1 MHIDAFF
8 EYILNKPHTYYQQIP
23 HLTSSPTSDR
33 DGVPIEEDLALRA
46 LHPETRPK
54 RGRRK
59 TDDKDDGGSDK
70 DMPDPKRPH
79 LDTPTPST
87 AGSTS
92 AMDHLSNTLFPPH
105 PQSAVSSSGGAD
117 GMDRFFDDTDPWTA
131 AAQSVMSGNGGGGGP
146 SAGGQQFRWRAFPR
160 EGTTPVT
167 TQPPITVLTSHDGS
181 NTPVDEVPTP
191 TTPSASKPRAR
202 RRHGPAVSSAW
213 PSSGN
218 PLTGK
223 LRGRP
228 PSNRSVRDGPF
239 STFPAN
245 PTGKGHTID
254 LSSGGITSTP
264 ASTPVAS
271 HAPPHQY
278 TFRPQQLH
286 LTVPVRT
293 GGHITVA
300 SPASAVTPHPHIN
313 GSWKREKSPLG
324 RGNEIAYSMVGT
336 NDMERKFSVAL
347 LQAQSD
353 GSGLLNVEDAKKI
366 AGRVVAS
373 LRQSWPESGDGRE
386 MDDRAIATLMGCG
399 DNNESACRD
408 VRLMKLSGE
417 RRTDLDD
424 LGLGEDVDDG
434 LNDDDGGSR
443 YEVRW
448 SVQFGPMKADFSQVV
463 LLPGS
468 GGFHRM
474 NSGLSTLGDD
484 DDGGLKGLDGLEGFD
499 DGDGGVEELRKKV
512 VELERIVKEREKEI
526 TGIKEK
532 VLKAVVS

>member
-1 MHIDAFF
+1 
-8 EYILNKPHTYYQQIP
+8 
-23 HLTSSPTSDR
+23 
-33 DGVPIEEDLALRA
+33 
-46 LHPETRPK
+46 
-54 RGRRK
+54 
-59 TDDKDDGGSDK
+59 
-70 DMPDPKRPH
+70 
-79 LDTPTPST
+79 
-87 AGSTS
+87 
-92 AMDHLSNTLFPPH
+92 
-105 PQSAVSSSGGAD
+105 
-117 GMDRFFDDTDPWTA
+117 
-131 AAQSVMSGNGGGGGP
+131 
-146 SAGGQQFRWRAFPR
+146 
-160 EGTTPVT
+160 
-167 TQPPITVLTSHDGS
+167 
-181 NTPVDEVPTP
+181 
-191 TTPSASKPRAR
+191 
-202 RRHGPAVSSAW
+202 
-213 PSSGN
+213 
-218 PLTGK
+218 
-223 LRGRP
+223 
-228 PSNRSVRDGPF
+228 
-239 STFPAN
+239 
-245 PTGKGHTID
+245 
-254 LSSGGITSTP
+254 
-264 ASTPVAS
+264 
-271 HAPPHQY
+271 
-278 TFRPQQLH
+278 
-286 LTVPVRT
+286 
-293 GGHITVA
+293 
-300 SPASAVTPHPHIN
+300 
-313 GSWKREKSPLG
+313 
-324 RGNEIAYSMVGT
+324 
-336 NDMERKFSVAL
+336 MERKFSVAL